1 MNAPVHVHE
10 AERLRELS
18 SYEILDTPPEVE
30 FDDIVR
36 LASALCSCP
45 IAAISLIDAERQWF
59 KARVGLTPSETSRDV
74 AFCAHAILDVSVMQ
88 VSDATADPRFQD
100 NPLVTGELGIRFYAG
115 FPLVGSGGLPI
126 GTLCVIDKTPRQ
138 ISATQ
143 LESLQSLGRLAVTQL
158 ELRRTLIR
166 NRDAQRR
173 IAQSEEALSMAVVAG
188 SIGLWNLNLISDS
201 VTLSALLETMLALS
215 SDGGARP
222 ARDLFDRIHPDDRAA
237 LEASVQEAIVQR
249 SRLDTEFRVLMPN
262 GRVRWL
268 HNTGIADY
276 DADGDPIR
284 MTGTV
289 RDITDR
295 KRVES
300 EVRLH
305 QERLDLAAQASN
317 TGVWD
322 WTTDTRAWFVS
333 DTSAAIL
340 GWPPSAT
347 PTLAEWQAQMHPDD
361 RAHVEAFVNS
371 KLADPLCSHWAVEH
385 RAMRLDGSVCWLGV
399 NARVMRNA
407 AGEAIRMT
415 GTHRDITEAKER
427 EQVLAE
433 ARATADQANS
443 AKSAF
448 LANVSHEIRTPMH
461 GIIGMAH
468 LLAESTLNSEQR
480 DYLNGIEASAQS
492 LLYLVNDMLDVA
504 KIEAGKVRLDVHAF
518 AMGDLLQLVH
528 QQVRAAAA
536 EKKLNLEL
544 ILAPELDLTFDGDMA
559 RLRQVLLNLLGN
571 AIKFTDRGS
580 VTLHVSQDGGSEE
593 RPMLRFEVTD
603 TGIGIPESE
612 RASLFRPFQQV
623 DSSGTRRFQGTGLG
637 LAICK
642 NLVQLMAGTI
652 GVDAHAPQGSTFWA
666 LIPLSVSE
674 SKPVRVSMSQPPT
687 SRAKPIF
694 VGRNVLV
701 AEDNEINQKIFTARL
716 KKLGFRLRVARNGQE
731 ALDAVEQ
738 FPFDLVLMDC
748 QMPVMDGYEATKH
761 IRSHSDP
768 NIAAVPIIAMT
779 ANAMSGERER
789 CLEAGMN
796 DFVTKPFDDLQFLT
810 ALQRWLPTQTT
821 EIAPPAGALAE
832 VFDREAFARVT
843 GAEVGVHNALASE
856 LLDLFISGTPAVV
869 EAMNEGHRSQN
880 WQTIRRAVH
889 TLRSNAAYVGGIKLE
904 PLCSALEI
912 AVVRTPVDTQDV
924 TRLVDSIQ
932 TAHADLLVALR
943 TVR

>member
-1 MNAPVHVHE
+1 MNAPLPVHE

-18 SYEILDTPPEVE
+18 SYEILDTPPDVE
-30 FDDIVR
+30 FDDIVL
-36 LASALCSCP
+36 LASALCNCP
-45 IAAISLIDAERQWF
+45 IAAISLVDAERQWF
-59 KARVGLTPSETSRDV
+59 KARVGLTPTETSRDI

-88 VSDATADPRFQD
+88 VSDASADPRFQN

-115 FPLVGSGGLPI
+115 FPLVGSGGLPL
-126 GTLCVIDKTPRQ
+126 GTLCVIDKTPRE

-188 SIGLWNLNLISDS
+188 SIGLWNLNLISES
-201 VTLSALLETMLALS
+201 LTMSTLLETMLELS
-215 SDGGARP
+215 HVGGPHAARE
-222 ARDLFDRIHPDDRAA
+222 LFDRVHPEDRAA
-237 LEASVQEAIVQR
+237 LEESMHEAIVQR
-249 SRLDTEFRVLMPN
+249 SQLDIEFRVLLAN
-262 GRVRWL
+262 GQVRWL
-268 HNTGIADY
+268 QNTGIADY
-276 DADGDPIR
+276 DADGDAIR
-284 MTGTV
+284 MTGTA

-305 QERLDLAAQASN
+305 QERLDLAAQASKI
-317 TGVWD
+317 GVWD
-322 WTTDTRAWFVS
+322 WTTETEEWFVS
-333 DTSAAIL
+333 GTSAGIL
-340 GWPPSAT
+340 GWPPSVS
-347 PTLAEWQAQMHPDD
+347 PTLAEWQAQIHPDD
-361 RAHVEAFVNS
+361 RAPVEALVS
-371 KLADPLCSHWAVEH
+371 EKLADPRCSHWAIEH

-407 AGEAIRMT
+407 EGVATRMT
-415 GTHRDITEAKER
+415 GTHRDITEAKQR
-427 EQVLAE
+427 ELVLAE
-433 ARATADQANS
+433 ARTNADQANS

-492 LLYLVNDMLDVA
+492 LLHLVNDMLDVA

-536 EKKLNLEL
+536 EKKLKLDL
-544 ILAPELDLTFDGDMA
+544 VLAPELDLAFDGDMT

-580 VTLHVSQDGGSEE
+580 VTLHVSQDGGTEE

-603 TGIGIPESE
+603 TGIGIPESA

-652 GVDAHAPQGSTFWA
+652 GVDAHTPHGSTFWV
-666 LIPLSVSE
+666 LIPIPVSE

-687 SRAKPIF
+687 SRAKPMF

-701 AEDNEINQKIFTARL
+701 VEDNEINQKIVAARL
-716 KKLGFRLRVARNGQE
+716 KKMGFRLRVARNGQE
-731 ALDAVEQ
+731 ALDAVEE

-748 QMPVMDGYEATKH
+748 QMPVMDGYEATEH
-761 IRSHSDP
+761 IRSHPDP
-768 NIAAVPIIAMT
+768 SIAALPIIAMT
-779 ANAMSGERER
+779 ANAMYGERER
-789 CLEAGMN
+789 CLDAGMN
-796 DFVTKPFDDLQFLT
+796 DLVTKPFDDVQFLI

-821 EIAPPAGALAE
+821 ENATPAGAVAE

-856 LLDLFISGTPAVV
+856 LLELFISGTPAVV

-880 WQTIRRAVH
+880 LQTIRRAVH

-904 PLCSALEI
+904 PLCSALES
-912 AVVRTPVDTQDV
+912 AVVRTPVETQEV
-924 TRLVDSIQ
+924 TRLVEGIQ
-932 TAHADLLVALR
+932 TAHAELVVALR
-943 TVR
+943 TLK